1 MLKTKIHDVEALA
14 DICSHLR
21 AQGKKVVQCHGVFD
35 LLHIGHIKY
44 FEAAK
49 RYGDVLVVTV
59 TADEHV
65 NKGPD
70 RPAFSQDLRLAAVA
84 ALEVVDH
91 VAVSR
96 WPTAVD
102 SIRLLKPDFYVKGS
116 EYQNSADD
124 RTGGIVAER
133 KAVEEV
139 GGRLIFT
146 DQIMFSSSALLNRH
160 LSMLPEPV
168 ADYFREF
175 GKHHSG
181 SGLAELLDRALEL
194 RVLVIGDTI
203 IDEYQYV
210 DVIGKSSKEP
220 TLAARRI
227 STEMFAG
234 GILAV
239 ANHVANFSE
248 HVGLVTFLGS
258 HDSQSEFILHHLNP
272 KVRSEFLTW
281 KGAPTIVKRR
291 FIEEYSFAKLLEIY
305 EVSDEPLPDEH
316 EHELLAALAKQIDN
330 YDLVLVVDFGHGMM
344 TNKVINLLTER
355 AKFLAVNAQSNAGNL
370 GYHTISKYPRAN
382 YVCIAEHEIRLEAR
396 DRRGDLRAIIL
407 DVAKRLHAPRVIVT
421 RGRFGC
427 LCYDES
433 EGFGE
438 VPALATRVV
447 DRVGAGDAFIS
458 ISSLTAA
465 LNAPMDVVA
474 VIGNAAAAQ
483 AVATVGHKRSVDR
496 TALIKHLE
504 ALLK

>member
-1 MLKTKIHDVEALA
+1 MLKTKIHDVEVLA
-14 DICSHLR
+14 EICSELR
-21 AQGKKVVQCHGVFD
+21 AQGKRVVQCHGVFD

-70 RPAFSQDLRLAAVA
+70 RPAFTQELRLEAIA

-91 VAVSR
+91 VAISR

-102 SIRLLKPDFYVKGS
+102 SIRLLKPDVYAKGT
-116 EYQNSADD
+116 EYQNSDND
-124 RTGGIVAER
+124 RTGAIVDER
-133 KAVEEV
+133 EAVEAV
-139 GGRLIFT
+139 GGRLQFT
-146 DQIMFSSSALLNRH
+146 DEITFSSSTLLNH
-160 LSMLPEPV
+160 HVSMLPEPV
-168 ADYFREF
+168 ANYVREF
-175 GKHHSG
+175 GKRHSG
-181 SGLAELLDRALEL
+181 KSLADLLDRALDL

-210 DVIGKSSKEP
+210 EVIGKSSKEP

-239 ANHVANFSE
+239 ANHVANFTE
-248 HVGLVTFLGS
+248 HVGLITFLGS
-258 HDSQSEFILHHLNP
+258 HDSQEDFVHSHLNP
-272 KVRSEFLTW
+272 KVRSKFLAW
-281 KGAPTIVKRR
+281 RGAPTIVKRR
-291 FIEEYSFAKLLEIY
+291 FIEEYSFSKLLEIY
-305 EVSDEPLPDEH
+305 EVSDEALPDEH
-316 EHELLAALAKQIDN
+316 EHEVLAAVADQIDE

-344 TNKVINLLTER
+344 TSKVIDLLAQR
-355 AKFLAVNAQSNAGNL
+355 ARFLTVNAQSNAGNL

-396 DRRGDLRAIIL
+396 DRRGDLHAIIL
-407 DVAKRLHAPRVIVT
+407 DVARRLHAPRVIVT

-427 LCYDES
+427 LCYDQIG
-433 EGFGE
+433 GFTE

-458 ISSLTAA
+458 ISSLPAA
-465 LNAPMDVVA
+465 LDAPMEVMA

-483 AVATVGHKRSVDR
+483 AVATVGHKRSVER
-496 TALIKHLE
+496 IALIKHLE
-504 ALLK
+504 TLLK